1 MTRPANPPETFEQFW
16 PHFLSSHRQPL
27 TRWLHVAAVGVGAL
41 GLIKGVRQRRV
52 GPVLWGAATGA
63 ALALGAHPLVEGNR
77 AENGGQPLWAA
88 RALLRMCLRT
98 VTGSIGAEIAA
109 LPTDHAA
116 P

>member
-1 MTRPANPPETFEQFW
+1 MTQTTTPPATFEQFW

-27 TRWLHVAAVGVGAL
+27 TRWLHVAAVGVGTL
-41 GLIKGVRQRRV
+41 GLLRAMRQRRL
-52 GPVLWGAATGA
+52 GPAFWGTAAGV

-88 RALLRMCLRT
+88 RALLRMCVRT
-98 VTGSIGAEIAA
+98 VSGSIGAEIAE
-109 LPTDHAA
+109 LPTDPAA